1 MPTMTKAGYMP
12 PKPEKPAKPPR
23 HEPKPRKKKK
33 KRRVNAAVVASLA
46 VFLIAALVGAA
57 TIYIY
62 TATQPYLHT
71 FVPGTMLMGYP
82 LAGATREDAQ
92 ALLEQIALEEIAAWS
107 YELAYQEQ
115 TYTLSAQDMAL
126 HVDAAATLD
135 PLWAAGREGGMLSR
149 YMQMLRM
156 RSEPVIMRPV
166 ITHSMDAA
174 DALLEQIRTDIE
186 RDPEDAAVTFTPG
199 SATPFAFTDEVVGL
213 TLDTQ
218 PLRAGIEE
226 SVAALQS
233 GSAEIVPQEI
243 QPKVYRAELENAI
256 TLRVRTVA
264 QIMGDEATRLNVR
277 LAVEW
282 LNGVS
287 IAPGESFSFNETVGR
302 RTAETG
308 YLPAAE
314 PAYGDDVSGVGGGV
328 CQASTAL
335 YRTALLAGMTV
346 LQRSAAIRPVDYCEM
361 GQEAAVSDQG
371 LDLVIKNPTD
381 TPVFVMARVYEDGG
395 AAYIELS
402 FIGEPLAKRYALKSQ
417 TDELGLIEEP
427 VYIRDREGKYATYT
441 DERVPVSEAKMGY
454 VSAVSLVTISEDGA
468 ELEREIISEDT
479 YESIPPAIYV
489 GVTEREKSEDE

>member
-1 MPTMTKAGYMP
+1 MPTMTKAGYVP

-33 KRRVNAAVVASLA
+33 KRRANAAAVASLA

-62 TATQPYLHT
+62 TSTQPYLHT

-82 LAGATREDAQ
+82 LAGATREDAL
-92 ALLEQIALEEIAAWS
+92 ALLEDITGEEIAAWS
-107 YELAYQEQ
+107 YELTYNEQ
-115 TYTLSAQDMAL
+115 TYALSAQDMAL
-126 HVDAAATLD
+126 HVDTAATLD

-149 YMQMLRM
+149 YIQMLRM
-156 RSEPVIMRPV
+156 KSEPVIMRPV
-166 ITHSMDAA
+166 IRHSMDAA
-174 DALLEQIRTDIE
+174 DVLLEQIRADVE
-186 RDPEDAAVTFTPG
+186 REPADAAVSFRPG

-213 TLDTQ
+213 ALDTQ
-218 PLRAGIEE
+218 PLRAAIEE
-226 SVAALQS
+226 AVTALQS

-243 QPKVYRAELENAI
+243 QPHVYRAELENAI
-256 TLRVRTVA
+256 TLRVRTVMP
-264 QIMGDEATRLNVR
+264 ITGDEAAQSNVR

-282 LNGVS
+282 LNGVT
-287 IAPGESFSFNETVGR
+287 IAPGESLSFNETVGR

-346 LQRSAAIRPVDYCEM
+346 SQRSAAVRPVDYCDM
-361 GQEAAVSDQG
+361 GQEAVVSDQG
-371 LDLVIKNPTD
+371 LDLVIGNPTD
-381 TPVFVMARVYEDGG
+381 TPLFVMARVYEDGG
-395 AAYIELS
+395 RAYIELS
-402 FIGEPLAKRYALKSQ
+402 VIGEPLAKRYMLISQ

-454 VSAVSLVTISEDGA
+454 ACAVSLVTVGEDGA

-489 GVTEREKSEDE
+489 GVTEREKTKDE